1 MKLSLNDININHIIS
16 SSYILIDTYSK
27 EVWAYNDRTLG
38 RLTEERILE
47 GKNEYLILSTA
58 ETLSIIQL
66 ICGALVNWNPL
77 GALTG
82 NKGGRWIVWVQFFR
96 IDEKRFLVMD
106 DAWYP
111 LYEISSLNLV
121 FPGKKFIPSK
131 NA

>member
-1 MKLSLNDININHIIS
+1 MKLSINHIIS
-16 SSYILIDTYSK
+16 SSYIYIDTYSK
-27 EVWAYNDRTLG
+27 EVWAHNDRTLG

-47 GKNEYLILSTA
+47 GKNEYLILSEA
-58 ETLSIIQL
+58 ETLSTIQL
-66 ICGALVNWNPL
+66 ICEALVNWNPL
-77 GALTG
+77 GGVLTG
-82 NKGGRWIVWVQFFR
+82 NKGGREIVWVQFFR

-106 DAWYP
+106 DAWWP